1 MLEDSLSDEGISN
14 IHLPA
19 RYKLEGVLAKGG
31 MGIVLKAE
39 DSFLQRSVA
48 IKLIQFERFA
58 DAAFQERFVREAR
71 TLSCLDHPNIVK
83 VLNHGVSE
91 SGVPY
96 CVMELLKGQTL
107 AAFLLEHGVLSL
119 GQFHSIFTQI
129 LDGLSEAHK
138 HSIVHRDIN
147 SKNIVLVQD
156 MGKIHPKI
164 IDFGI
169 SRIEEDNSMGAATLT
184 GTGKLIGNP
193 TYMSPEQCSGQKATF
208 SSDIYSLGC
217 LMYECLSG
225 KHPFQGMSAMDLM
238 YKHVNEIAPAMEQ
251 MVSDKSRKALAKLID
266 RCMKKD
272 PGERPASA
280 EELKIGL
287 EQIFQSINEP
297 DEIFTN
303 TTSSSIG
310 RKKGLVPILLVA
322 VLLASILA
330 FFYLRIAGQNKVAAE
345 VSVQANDDLELATK
359 RCNQLK
365 QEMDKAFRTESK
377 NLLQRRLANELKY
390 LADIQIKS
398 AKPGKE
404 AAVAVQAEET
414 LSQALALT
422 NNRTDLVELPLR
434 RAECKSIAG
443 NFTGAKK
450 DFDLAELTAVQLN
463 NGRMGSWLQIM
474 SLSRLANHQCKT
486 KNIGAANQTMDKL
499 IGFWSNSNND
509 INWDSPLE
517 TPIGTRNSTMILDLA
532 AAKFDSPQ
540 ERIIQLTIINKV
552 SKTILEHIESDTL
565 SKRTRTTT
573 VQNTNRALLHARDN
587 IIPNL
592 PADAESERLSKQTRE
607 LISEYKSMI

>member
-31 MGIVLKAE
+31 MGLVLKAE

-71 TLSCLDHPNIVK
+71 TLSSLDHPNIVK

-119 GQFHSIFTQI
+119 GQFHSIFTQL

-138 HSIVHRDIN
+138 HNIVHRDLN

-156 MGKIHPKI
+156 MGKIQPKI

-169 SRIEEDNSMGAATLT
+169 SRIEEDNSMAATALT
-184 GTGKLIGNP
+184 GTGKLLGNP
-193 TYMSPEQCSGQKATF
+193 TYMSPEQCSGKIAIF

-225 KHPFQGMSAMDLM
+225 NHPFQGMSAMDLM

-251 MVSDKSRKALAKLID
+251 MVSDKRRKTLAKLID
-266 RCMKKD
+266 RCMKKN

-280 EELKIGL
+280 EELKIEL
-287 EQIFQSINEP
+287 EQIFQSITEP
-297 DEIFTN
+297 DEIFIN
-303 TTSSSIG
+303 TARSRTQS
-310 RKKGLVPILLVA
+310 KKPLIPILLVVA
-322 VLLASILA
+322 LLAGVLA
-330 FFYLRIAGQNKVAAE
+330 FFYLRIAGQNKVAE
-345 VSVQANDDLELATK
+345 VPVQADDDLELATK
-359 RCNQLK
+359 HCNQLK
-365 QEMDKAFRTESK
+365 QEMDKAFRSESK

-398 AKPGKE
+398 AKPGRE
-404 AAVAVQAEET
+404 AAVAAQAEET

-422 NNRTDLVELPLR
+422 NNRADLVELPLR

-450 DFDLAELTAVQLN
+450 DFDLAEVTAIQLN
-463 NGRMGSWLQIM
+463 NGRVGGWLQIM

-486 KNIGAANQTMDKL
+486 KNIDAANQTIDKL

-509 INWDSPLE
+509 VNWDSPLE
-517 TPIGTRNSTMILDLA
+517 TPIGTRNSRMILDLT
-532 AAKFDSPQ
+532 AAKFDTPQ

-552 SKTILEHIESDTL
+552 SKTILGHIESDTL
-565 SKRTRTTT
+565 SKRTRRTT
-573 VQNTNRALLHARDN
+573 VQNTSRALLLARNN

-592 PADAESERLSKQTRE
+592 PAGAESERLSKQTSE
-607 LISEYKSMI
+607 LIAEYKPMI